1 MLSFFR
7 DNSNF
12 CYEGG
17 KLMKYIIFGV
27 LISIGWFIGKD
38 IYSAI
43 DNALDGF
50 FYERFEW
57 YREVKDKYF
66 K

>member
-1 MLSFFR
+1 
-7 DNSNF
+7 
-12 CYEGG
+12 
-17 KLMKYIIFGV
+17 MKYIIFGV

-38 IYSAI
+38 VYSVI
-43 DNALDGF
+43 DNALDDF
-50 FYERFEW
+50 FYERFKW